1 MDIRGV
7 VPKVMLTR
15 LLNANVPY
23 RILIALLAISQ
34 LVLNDAV
41 PFGSLP
47 LNPIRPR
54 KREMAIRLCGQR
66 NSTMTIL
73 LVLYLEYS
81 SRQEGM
87 TYRREGSHGLQSKS
101 HSELIPRKQCNE
113 QRQKFALLELSK
125 VWNDL

>member
-1 MDIRGV
+1 
-7 VPKVMLTR
+7 
-15 LLNANVPY
+15 
-23 RILIALLAISQ
+23 
-34 LVLNDAV
+34 
-41 PFGSLP
+41 
-47 LNPIRPR
+47 
-54 KREMAIRLCGQR
+54 
-66 NSTMTIL
+66 MTIL